1 MGEANLLIVQL
12 NRSMPIY
19 APYPT
24 EARVLNLQGEDSVS
38 SNAGPVTAGAA
49 VLGNLADRSG
59 VGDGASCLA
68 AWLAWRY
75 HDSAESNRQ
84 DNPQTP
90 VW

>member
-24 EARVLNLQGEDSVS
+24 EAIVLNLQGEDSVS
-38 SNAGPVTAGAA
+38 SNAGPVAAGAA
-49 VLGNLADRSG
+49 VLGNLVNRSG
-59 VGDGASCLA
+59 VGDEASCMAGLEVPLVA
-68 AWLAWRY
+68 
-75 HDSAESNRQ
+75 DSAESTRQ